1 MSQVIEPMDVMEGE
15 GKIAPSIVRVKKS
28 TLYILGAGA
37 VIAVVAVF
45 LITFFAKSCTT
56 TTTNDCEQFDTAS
69 KCSDEYCRNPL
80 VLNGE
85 IINFI
90 HVFILHNHNMS

>member
-1 MSQVIEPMDVMEGE
+1 MEVMEGE

-28 TLYILGAGA
+28 TLYILAAGA

-56 TTTNDCEQFDTAS
+56 TNDCEKFDAAS

-85 IINFI
+85 ISIFFI
-90 HVFILHNHNMS
+90 HVT